1 MNNQQLRQIISQ
13 RLLIRL
19 RVFFVIFLATSV
31 IIAVD
36 VVRYQIHVGVVVAG
50 ILLGLV
56 VGIVVSRKYRL
67 SWDEQS
73 MQVVAQVDWVGGI
86 ILAVYVLSIL
96 GREWI
101 FGHWIQ
107 AASLTVFCL
116 CVSAGSMIG
125 QLVGAERGVAFAMQ
139 AIGMGNTEEVDH
151 DP

>member
-1 MNNQQLRQIISQ
+1 MIWRQFPFSGVWAIGV
-13 RLLIRL
+13 L
-19 RVFFVIFLATSV
+19 
-31 IIAVD
+31 
-36 VVRYQIHVGVVVAG
+36 VGVLMLMSGMTFITIGGAVVAG

-86 ILAVYVLSIL
+86 ILAVYVLFIL

-101 FGHWIQ
+101 FGHWIP
-107 AASLTVFCL
+107 AVSLTVFCL